1 MKILKYI
8 NKNKIGGLILIIVI
22 IIAFGFGGFGGGFLS
37 NNQKNIAKINNT
49 NVTTQDF
56 ISYINRSGIARETI
70 KENLENN
77 IVEELLSNLISATL
91 LNLEIDNFNIM
102 MSEKSLSKRI
112 KLNKNFIDENGE
124 FQRMKYEKFLLENN
138 TSAPLFEKRLKERE
152 LQKKLFDLIGT
163 GTSSPNFLISK
174 IYEIENKKLELEF
187 INLEKFYKK
196 KEDFN
201 DKEIID
207 FINENNETLKVE
219 YLDYKY
225 AIINPLNLIGINE
238 FNQTFFDKIDE
249 IENNILNGVS
259 FDTITTELDLKTNS
273 KKNFRFSKN
282 INEIEKK
289 IYELRKNEFDIFE
302 KDDNYIIYK
311 IDNLKEKKPD
321 ISDIEIKNEIL
332 QLVAQK
338 SKFDFNKNLLDK
350 IQNKKFTNNDFI
362 ELGGNQLNSVTL
374 NSIKDNKKFD
384 INSVEMLYSMPKN
397 SFTLISDEDKKIYL
411 AKIKNFENV
420 MFDKNSNEFNL
431 YADKEKSFTRKNIL
445 KSYDLLLNNKYKVN
459 INEKAL
465 SNVKNIF

>member
-102 MSEKSLSKRI
+102 MSEKSLSRRI

-207 FINENNETLKVE
+207 FINENSETLKVE

-259 FDTITTELDLKTNS
+259 FDTITTELDLKTNR

-338 SKFDFNKNLLDK
+338 SKFDFNKDLLDK

-411 AKIKNFENV
+411 AKIKNFKNV